1 MVVVEPNAI
10 KPFTDYIEQYY
21 SNIVCI
27 LYSNSISDCIQEHG
41 SMLNY

>member
-21 SNIVCI
+21 YNVCI
-27 LYSNSISDCIQEHG
+27 LYSNSIIDCIQEHR